1 MIEMPEA
8 TTLANQ
14 MNVALTG
21 KTVQRFGRGE
31 LVHKFLW
38 LNRPVEEYAS
48 ILAGKTVSGASSY
61 GKSIYLHLE
70 TEHLLWFSELGGR
83 LLYFPVEQTP
93 PGQKLPSKVHL
104 RWDFT
109 DGSALVL
116 ILQMWGA
123 VRLMEGAD
131 LTQQPEAE
139 TGIPPL
145 STDFTFECFNELLE
159 SYPEKTKQGIKGFL
173 VTSKYINGLGNGY
186 LQDILFRAGIHPRRK
201 IHAINEVERHRL
213 YEAIQETMEQAIESG
228 GRDNERDLS
237 DRPGGYHRLMNNQVV
252 GQPCPRCGTPIE
264 KIAYL
269 GGACY
274 VCAQC
279 QT

>member
-8 TTLANQ
+8 VTLAKQ
-14 MNVALTG
+14 MNAALIG
-21 KTVQRFGRGE
+21 KTIQCFGHGE

-38 LNRPVEEYAS
+38 LNRPVEEYDS
-48 ILAGKTVSGASSY
+48 ILAGKTVTGARSY
-61 GKSIYLHLE
+61 GKSIYLDLG
-70 TEHLLWFSELGGR
+70 TENLLWFSEMGGR
-83 LLYFPVEQTP
+83 ILYLPEQQTP
-93 PGQKLPSKVHL
+93 LPQKSPSKVHL

-123 VRLMEGAD
+123 VRLLETNG
-131 LTQQPEAE
+131 LTQRPDAE

-145 STDFTFECFNELLE
+145 SAAFTFEGFDELLE
-159 SYPEKTKQGIKGFL
+159 YYPEKSKQGIKGFL
-173 VTSKYINGLGNGY
+173 VTSKYVNGLGNGY

-201 IHAINEVERHRL
+201 IPAINEVERRQL
-213 YEAIQETMEQAIESG
+213 YAAIQETMKQAIELG
-228 GRDNERDLS
+228 GRDDERDLF
-237 DRPGGYHRLMNNQVV
+237 DQPGSYHRLMSNQVV
-252 GQPCPRCGTPIE
+252 GQPCPVCGTIIE

-274 VCAQC
+274 VCPQC

>member
-21 KTVQRFGRGE
+21 KTVQSFRRGE

-38 LNRPVEEYAS
+38 LNRSVEEYNS
-48 ILAGKTVSGASSY
+48 ILAGKTVNGASSY
-61 GKSIYLHLE
+61 GKSIYLYLE
-70 TEHLLWFSELGGR
+70 AGDLLWFSELGGR
-83 LLYFPVEQTP
+83 LLYFPIEQGLP
-93 PGQKLPSKVHL
+93 AQKPPSKVHL

-109 DGSALVL
+109 DGSAMVLVM
-116 ILQMWGA
+116 QMWGA
-123 VRLMEGAD
+123 VRLLPGSD
-131 LTQQPEAE
+131 PTKRPEAE

-145 STDFTFECFNELLE
+145 RPDFTFKRFNELLE
-159 SYPEKTKQGIKGFL
+159 GYPEKTKQGVKGFL

-201 IHAINEVERHRL
+201 IPAINEVERRRL
-213 YEAIQETMEQAIESG
+213 YEAIQETMEQAIEMG
-228 GRDNERDLS
+228 GRDDERDLF
-237 DRPGGYHRLMNNQVV
+237 DRPGGYHRVMNNQVV
-252 GQPCPRCGTPIE
+252 GQPCPACGKPIE

-274 VCAQC
+274 LCPQC

>member
-8 TTLANQ
+8 ATLANQ
-14 MNVALTG
+14 MNIALAG
-21 KTVQRFGRGE
+21 KTIQSFGRGE

-38 LNRPVEEYAS
+38 LNRPDEEYAT
-48 ILAGKTVSGASSY
+48 ILAEKKVTGASSY
-61 GKSIYLHLE
+61 GKSIYLYLGADY
-70 TEHLLWFSELGGR
+70 LLWFSELGGR
-83 LLYFPVEQTP
+83 LLYFLIEQTSP
-93 PGQKLPSKVHL
+93 ERKLPSKVHL

-123 VRLMEGAD
+123 VRLLEHAD
-131 LTQQPEAE
+131 PTQQPEAE

-145 STDFTFECFNELLE
+145 SPNFTFVRFNDLLE
-159 SYPEKTKQGIKGFL
+159 SYPEKTRQGIKGFM
-173 VTSKYINGLGNGY
+173 VTSKYVNGLGNGY
-186 LQDILFRAGIHPRRK
+186 LQDILFQAGLHPRRK
-201 IHAINEVERHRL
+201 IPDIKEDERHRL
-213 YEAIQETMEQAIESG
+213 YEAIQETMAHAIQLG
-228 GRDNERDLS
+228 GREDERDLF
-237 DRPGGYHRLMNNQVV
+237 DRPGGYHRLMSNQVV
-252 GQPCPRCGTPIE
+252 GQSCPVCETPIE

-274 VCAQC
+274 VCPQC

>member
-8 TTLANQ
+8 ATLAKQ
-14 MNVALTG
+14 MNAALTG
-21 KTVQRFGRGE
+21 KTIQRFGRGE

-38 LNRPVEEYAS
+38 LNRPEEEYDS
-48 ILAGKTVSGASSY
+48 ILAGKIIHGASSY
-61 GKSIYLHLE
+61 GKSIYLVLE
-70 TEHLLWFSELGGR
+70 DEYLLWFSELGGR
-83 LLYFPVEQTP
+83 LLFFSKKGEHPAQMP
-93 PGQKLPSKVHL
+93 PNKVHL

-123 VRLMEGAD
+123 VRLLEHNDPAQ
-131 LTQQPEAE
+131 LPETE

-145 STDFTFECFNELLE
+145 SPEFTFECFDELLE
-159 SYPEKTKQGIKGFL
+159 SSPEKNKQGIKGFL

-201 IHAINEVERHRL
+201 IPEINEVERHRL
-213 YEAIQETMEQAIESG
+213 YAAIQETIQQAILLG
-228 GRDNERDLS
+228 GRDDERDLF
-237 DRPGGYHRLMNNQVV
+237 DQPGGYHRLMSNQVV
-252 GQPCPRCGTPIE
+252 GQPCPVCGTLIE

-274 VCAQC
+274 LCSHC

>member
-14 MNVALTG
+14 MNGTLTG
-21 KTVQRFGRGE
+21 KTVQHFGRGE

-38 LNRPVEEYAS
+38 LNRSVEEYDS
-48 ILAGKTVSGASSY
+48 ILAGKTVSSASSY
-61 GKSIYLHLE
+61 GKSIYLYLGAE
-70 TEHLLWFSELGGR
+70 YLLWFSELGGR
-83 LLYFPVEQTP
+83 LLYFPEEQGP
-93 PGQKLPSKVHL
+93 ASQKLPNKVHL

-109 DGSALVL
+109 DTSVLVL

-123 VRLMEGAD
+123 VRLFEVSSLA
-131 LTQQPEAE
+131 QQPEAE

-145 STDFTFECFNELLE
+145 SPDFTFECFDELLE
-159 SYPEKTKQGIKGFL
+159 SYPEKSKQGVKGFL

-201 IHAINEVERHRL
+201 IPAINVVERHSL
-213 YEAIQETMEQAIESG
+213 YKAIQETIEQAIALG
-228 GRDNERDLS
+228 GRNDERDLF
-237 DRPGGYHRLMNNQVV
+237 DRPGGYHRLMNNQAV
-252 GQPCPRCGTPIE
+252 GQPCPVCGTPIE

>member
-14 MNVALTG
+14 MNVTLTG
-21 KTVQRFGRGE
+21 KKVQHFERGE

-38 LNRPVEEYAS
+38 LNRPEEEYDS
-48 ILAGKTVSGASSY
+48 ILAGKTVNGASSY
-61 GKSIYLHLE
+61 GKSIYLYLGE
-70 TEHLLWFSELGGR
+70 DHLLWFSELGGR
-83 LLYFPVEQTP
+83 ILYFPADQGHP
-93 PGQKLPSKVHL
+93 AQKPPSKVHL

-123 VRLMEGAD
+123 VRLLGGAD
-131 LTQQPEAE
+131 LTKLPEAE

-145 STDFTFECFNELLE
+145 SPDFTFECFDEFLE
-159 SYPEKTKQGIKGFL
+159 SYSEKTRQGIKGFL
-173 VTSKYINGLGNGY
+173 VTSKYVNGLGNGY

-201 IHAINEVERHRL
+201 IPAINEVERHRL
-213 YEAIQETMEQAIESG
+213 YEAIQETMEQAIELG
-228 GRDNERDLS
+228 GRDDERDLF
-237 DRPGGYHRLMNNQVV
+237 DHPGGYHRLMSNQVV
-252 GQPCPRCGTPIE
+252 GQSCPVCGTAIE

-274 VCAQC
+274 LCPQC

>member
-14 MNVALTG
+14 MNATLAS
-21 KTVQRFGRGE
+21 KTIQRFGRGE

-38 LNRPVEEYAS
+38 LNRPDEEYAR

-61 GKSIYLHLE
+61 GKSIYLYLGPE
-70 TEHLLWFSELGGR
+70 QLLWFSEMGGR
-83 LLYFPVEQTP
+83 ILYFPAEQMP
-93 PGQKLPSKVHL
+93 NLPSRVHL

-123 VRLMEGAD
+123 VRLLEKSDFA
-131 LTQQPEAE
+131 QQPEAE

-145 STDFTFECFNELLE
+145 SPDFTFECFDGMLE

-173 VTSKYINGLGNGY
+173 VTSKYVNGLGNGY

-201 IHAINEVERHRL
+201 IPAINAVGRRQL
-213 YEAIQETMEQAIESG
+213 YEAIQETMEQAIELG
-228 GRDNERDLS
+228 GRDDERDLF
-237 DRPGGYHRLMNNQVV
+237 DRPGGYHRLMNSRAV
-252 GQPCPRCGTPIE
+252 GQPCPVCGTPVE

-274 VCAQC
+274 VCPQC

>member
-14 MNVALTG
+14 MNEVLIG
-21 KTVQRFGRGE
+21 KMVQSFGRGE

-48 ILAGKTVSGASSY
+48 LLSGKTVSGASSY
-61 GKSIYLHLE
+61 GKSIYLYLGAE
-70 TEHLLWFSELGGR
+70 YLLWFSELGGR
-83 LLYFPVEQTP
+83 LLYFPIEQTP
-93 PGQKLPSKVHL
+93 PVQKRPSKVHL

-109 DGSALVL
+109 DGSELVL

-123 VRLMEGAD
+123 VRLLEGAD
-131 LTQQPEAE
+131 LTKQPEAE
-139 TGIPPL
+139 PGIPPL
-145 STDFTFECFNELLE
+145 SPAFTFECFDALLE
-159 SYPEKTKQGIKGFL
+159 NYPDKTRQGVKGFL
-173 VTSKYINGLGNGY
+173 VTSKYVNGLGNGY
-186 LQDILFRAGIHPRRK
+186 LQDILFQAGIHPRRK
-201 IHAINEVERHRL
+201 IPAINAVERHRL
-213 YEAIQETMEQAIESG
+213 YEAIQETIEQAIELG
-228 GRDNERDLS
+228 GRDDERDLF

-252 GQPCPRCGTPIE
+252 GQPCPVCGTPIE